1 MITAQLF
8 TPEHEAMSG
17 PMSITSK
24 ADMQRV
30 VALAQSKEQLT
41 CIRWHNDENG
51 QSGFWGL
58 NGAQVDKYWYG
69 GEKAKRTRKCG
80 AYKDPAKIRKGT
92 SVFLPPDVLTKLHN
106 TPGKNSRIV
115 EDALRFYWAN
125 CPKFKEV

>member
-1 MITAQLF
+1 MINARLYN
-8 TPEHEAMSG
+8 PAGDAISD
-17 PMSITSK
+17 PMSITSR

-30 VALAQSKEQLT
+30 IALAQSKEHLT

-51 QSGFWGL
+51 QRGYWGP
-58 NGAQVDKYWYG
+58 NGAQVEPYWYG
-69 GEKAKRTRKCG
+69 GEKAKRTRKTG

-106 TPGKNSRIV
+106 MPGKNSRIV